1 MKKYLWLAALGML
14 SACASSADNN
24 THYHQLPDSAFHAP
38 TQRNNEV
45 AIQIVLAEPLKNE
58 NLLYQTDD
66 YHLNFAQ
73 KNLWA
78 APLSDALA
86 ANLAN
91 KLNAFSGSHTYVPQ
105 PLADSKA
112 SILKVYFD
120 RFQGTYRGETQ
131 ISGYAQSAN
140 GARRPFVIATPQ
152 RGDGYTAMLDRSC
165 ANYCTIRIFR
175 LPENANETF
184 APQSHQP
191 RGLYPF
197 QAAWSLQNHLIK
209 SLG

>member
-14 SACASSADNN
+14 SACASSTDNG
-24 THYHQLPDSAFHAP
+24 THYHQLPASAFHAP
-38 TQRNNEV
+38 TQRNHEV

-152 RGDGYTAMLDRSC
+152 RGDGYTAMLDS
-165 ANYCTIRIFR
+165 
-175 LPENANETF
+175 LNA
-184 APQSHQP
+184 
-191 RGLYPF
+191 GLSEVA
-197 QAAWSLQNHLIK
+197 QIIAR
-209 SLG
+209 